1 MEEWK
6 DYSKSLELYEKI
18 EKIHKEY
25 INEIKHCQT
34 RTNCEKTENCENC
47 ESCENAEKAEN
58 CESRS
63 SYGKNRDI
71 IKPSMYNYDVVNYY
85 KDELIL
91 KKKILELSEDILT
104 AINNIYDM
112 FRLCKENVFLS
123 FNGGKD
129 AVVILH
135 LFRCAYAKYLYD
147 VKSKII
153 KPKLIY
159 FKDDTNEFPEIHQ
172 FVNEC
177 VYIYDFDINIING
190 KWETSITDFIEY
202 IQKKYRDICINKL
215 NITQT
220 NSSLLSTSIAFIN
233 GTRYNDTYSEKL
245 HILNVSSKGLPP
257 YLYLNPIFYWTYGA
271 VWTFILYF
279 KLDYCILYDHGYSSI
294 GSMDDTIKN
303 EFLKC
308 NNCYLPAYFLK
319 NWEYERYNRLLHKKK

>member
-6 DYSKSLELYEKI
+6 DYSKSLELYERI
-18 EKIHKEY
+18 EKLHKEHIDEINKLKDSNNNETKNYDTY
-25 INEIKHCQT
+25 IN
-34 RTNCEKTENCENC
+34 NENKLGNY
-47 ESCENAEKAEN
+47 K
-58 CESRS
+58 
-63 SYGKNRDI
+63 KNRDI
-71 IKPSMYNYDVVNYY
+71 IKPSMYNYDVMNYY

-91 KKKILELSEDILT
+91 KKKILELSEDIIT
-104 AINNIYDM
+104 AIDHIYDM

-147 VKSKII
+147 IKGKII

-159 FKDDTNEFPEIHQ
+159 FKDDENEFPEVYQ
-172 FVNEC
+172 FLNEC
-177 VYIYDFDINIING
+177 VYIYDFDINVING
-190 KWETSITDFIEY
+190 KWDTSITNFIEI
-202 IQKKYRDICINKL
+202 IQTQYKDICVEKL
-215 NITQT
+215 NIKTT
-220 NSSLLSTSIAFIN
+220 DSCLLPPPIAFIN
-233 GTRYNDTYSEKL
+233 GTRYNDTNSEKL

-279 KLDYCILYDHGYSSI
+279 KIDYCILYDHGYSSI
-294 GSMDDTIKN
+294 GSMKDTIKN

-308 NNCYLPAYFLK
+308 NDCYLPAYFLK
-319 NWEYERYNRLLHKKK
+319 NWEYERYNRLFHKKK